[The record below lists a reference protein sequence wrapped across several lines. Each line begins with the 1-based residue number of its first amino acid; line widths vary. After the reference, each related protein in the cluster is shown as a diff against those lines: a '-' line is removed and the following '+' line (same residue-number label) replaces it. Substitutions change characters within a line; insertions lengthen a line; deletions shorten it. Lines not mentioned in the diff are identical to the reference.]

1 VFFDTLAGVVFLAIT
16 IFWPGF
22 LKVAD
27 ERVRLKGSGVQMK
40 LAVKCVEKSL
50 NRQLLLLLLL
60 LVLGSCQ
67 SFADNTDI
75 LRLKDVKVGMRGI
88 GKTVV
93 QGRRIETFEVEVL
106 GILSNNKV
114 NENLLINGKSIL
126 VKVSGDVI
134 RRAGGIAAGMSGSP
148 VYIDGKLVGGISSGW
163 IMTDHTVGLVTPIEE
178 MLEIWSY
185 PELACLPDSPR
196 HWQLAEPVTLGDRT
210 FSAVWEIA
218 CDQPA
223 GVIQPAAD
231 ELVMRQAAAEVYVD
245 GLQERAAEV
254 LKSRMKRG
262 NIKIAQKDLPAK
274 TSDVPDEKM
283 EPASYEPGSSIGIQ
297 LARGDI
303 NITTLGTLTHRSDH
317 RVLALAHPFMKKGGV
332 SFLMTGAYIHHSF
345 SSVEMPFKIGVP
357 TEMLG
362 IITQDREKGVSGE
375 IGRFP
380 EMVPVQIDVLD
391 KNLQVTRSINYQI
404 VRDPSVFNMVLESTL
419 VQALEGVIDR
429 AGAGTALMG
438 ISLDCANTSG
448 EQYSFRRENMF
459 YSRSD
464 IVQSLIAE
472 VSSLI
477 EMVTESDIE
486 EVMPTRLLLK
496 VEVEKRRRTLSIE
509 KVEIKNAQVAGG
521 GVLDVEITLRP
532 FREEKFI
539 RKVKIPIPQDIG
551 KENLILS
558 VFGLNMRVDDA
569 DGGAEP
575 RDSRVSRDSRSED
588 SQPADF
594 DSVIRSWASSP
605 KNSDLLFQL
614 TVEGDEM
621 KKIKLNGKD
630 LEIQPTNLVVTGR
643 VDTTLTLSEE

>member
-1 VFFDTLAGVVFLAIT
+1 MSIILAF
-16 IFWPGF
+16 
-22 LKVAD
+22 
-27 ERVRLKGSGVQMK
+27 
-40 LAVKCVEKSL
+40 
-50 NRQLLLLLLL
+50 L
-60 LVLGSCQ
+60 LVNVGST
-67 SFADNTDI
+67 FADNLDV
-75 LRLKDVKVGMRGI
+75 LRLKDVKIGMRGI
-88 GKTVV
+88 GKTVI
-93 QGRRIETFEVEVL
+93 QGRRIETFDVEVL
-106 GILSNNKV
+106 GVLSNNKV

-148 VYIDGKLVGGISSGW
+148 VYIDGKLMGGISSGW

-185 PELACLPDSPR
+185 PELACLPESPR
-196 HWQLAEPVTLGDRT
+196 YWRLETPVKLGDKT
-210 FSAVWEIA
+210 FSAVWELA
-218 CDQPA
+218 CDQPDSL
-223 GVIQPAAD
+223 IQPADD
-231 ELVMRQAAAEVYVD
+231 EMVLRQAAAEVYVD
-245 GLQERAAEV
+245 GLGRRAADV
-254 LKSRMKRG
+254 LKNKLKRG
-262 NIKIAQKDLPAK
+262 NIRIAQKDLSGNLREAVDDK
-274 TSDVPDEKM
+274 AD
-283 EPASYEPGSSIGIQ
+283 PASYEPGSSIGIQ

-303 NITTLGTLTHRSDH
+303 NLTTLGTLTHRSDH
-317 RVLALAHPFMKKGGV
+317 RILALAHPFMKKGSV

-345 SSVEMPFKIGVP
+345 ASVEMPFKIGVP
-357 TEMLG
+357 AEMLG
-362 IITQDREKGVSGE
+362 IITQDREKGISGE

-391 KNLQVTRSINYQI
+391 KNLQITRSVNYQI
-404 VRDPSVFNMVLESTL
+404 VKDPAIFGMVLETTL

-438 ISLDCANTSG
+438 ISLNCANASG

-472 VSSLI
+472 VGSLI
-477 EMVTESDIE
+477 EMVTESEIE

-496 VEVEKRRRTLSIE
+496 IEIEKRRRTLSID

-521 GVLDVEITLRP
+521 GVLDVEVTLRP
-532 FREEKFI
+532 FREAKFV

-558 VFGLNMRVDDA
+558 VFGLNMRIDDA
-569 DGGAEP
+569 EAGTE
-575 RDSRVSRDSRSED
+575 SRDPRSIRDLRGED
-588 SQPADF
+588 MQQADF

-605 KNSDLLFQL
+605 KHSDLLFQL

-621 KKIKLNGKD
+621 KKVKLNGKE

-643 VDTTLTLSEE
+643 IDTTLTLSEE

>member
-1 VFFDTLAGVVFLAIT
+1 AFLFGDAGQAY
-16 IFWPGF
+16 
-22 LKVAD
+22 A
-27 ERVRLKGSGVQMK
+27 EN
-40 LAVKCVEKSL
+40 VE
-50 NRQLLLLLLL
+50 
-60 LVLGSCQ
+60 
-67 SFADNTDI
+67 I
-75 LRLKDVKVGMRGI
+75 LRLKDVKVGMKGL

-93 QGRRIETFEVEVL
+93 QGRKIETFEVEVL

-148 VYIDGKLVGGISSGW
+148 VYVDGKLMGGISSGW

-178 MLEIWSY
+178 MLEIWTY
-185 PELACLPDSPR
+185 PELASLPETD
-196 HWQLAEPVTLGDRT
+196 EPERWLLDNPIRLGDKT

-218 CDQPA
+218 CNQLECL
-223 GVIQPAAD
+223 VQPAAD
-231 ELVMRQAAAEVYVD
+231 ELVFRHAAAEVYVD
-245 GLQERAAEV
+245 GLTGRAAEMLESRLQRSN
-254 LKSRMKRG
+254 LKF
-262 NIKIAQKDLPAK
+262 AQKELASTEEDATGEQL
-274 TSDVPDEKM
+274 

-303 NITTLGTLTHRSDH
+303 NLTTLGTLTHRSDH
-317 RVLALAHPFMKKGGV
+317 RVLALAHPFMKKGSV
-332 SFLMTGAYIHHSF
+332 AFLMTGADIHHSF
-345 SSVEMPFKIGVP
+345 ASVEMPFKIGAP
-357 TEMLG
+357 SEMLG
-362 IITQDREKGVSGE
+362 IITQDREKGISGE

-380 EMVPVQIDVLD
+380 DMVPVQIDVLD

-404 VRDPSVFNMVLESTL
+404 VKDPSVFSMVLESTL

-429 AGAGTALMG
+429 SGAGTALMG
-438 ISLDCANTSG
+438 ISLDCANSSG

-459 YSRSD
+459 YSRAD
-464 IVQSLIAE
+464 IVQSLITE

-496 VEVEKRRRTLSIE
+496 IEVESRRRTLSIE

-521 GVLDVEITLRP
+521 GVLDVEVTLRP
-532 FREEKFI
+532 FREEKFV

-551 KENLILS
+551 KENLVLS
-558 VFGLNMRVDDA
+558 VFGLNTRVDDA
-569 DGGAEP
+569 EVADT
-575 RDSRVSRDSRSED
+575 RDVRTGRELRGDEV
-588 SQPADF
+588 QPTDF

-614 TVEGDEM
+614 TVEGDDM

>member
-1 VFFDTLAGVVFLAIT
+1 VFFDILADVVF
-16 IFWPGF
+16 W
-22 LKVAD
+22 LKVKVGRNF
-27 ERVRLKGSGVQMK
+27 EGFWYKMRLS
-40 LAVKCVEKSL
+40 VKYAEKRLIRKSF
-50 NRQLLLLLLL
+50 LLLAFLLM
-60 LVLGSCQ
+60 SAYQ
-67 SFADNTDI
+67 SFAASVDI
-75 LRLKDVKVGMRGI
+75 LRMKDVKVGMRGI

-148 VYIDGKLVGGISSGW
+148 VYIDGKLLGGISSGW

-185 PELACLPDSPR
+185 PELTCLPDGPR
-196 HWQLAEPVTLGDRT
+196 YWRLDMPVKLGENT

-218 CDQPA
+218 CNEPE
-223 GVIQPAAD
+223 GLIEPAAD

-245 GLQERAAEV
+245 GLQDRAAEV

-262 NIKIAQKDLPAK
+262 NIRIAQKDLPGK
-274 TSDVPDEKM
+274 TIDITDEKM

-317 RVLALAHPFMKKGGV
+317 RILALAHPFMKKGSV

-345 SSVEMPFKIGVP
+345 SSVEMPFKIGAP

-362 IITQDREKGVSGE
+362 IITQDREKGISGE

-380 EMVPVQIDVLD
+380 DMVPVQIDVLD
-391 KNLQVTRSINYQI
+391 KDLQITRSINYQI
-404 VRDPSVFNMVLESTL
+404 VRDPSVFSMVLESTV

-429 AGAGTALMG
+429 AGAGTSLMG
-438 ISLDCANTSG
+438 ISLDCANASG

-464 IVQSLIAE
+464 IVQSLISE

-496 VEVEKRRRTLSIE
+496 IEVEKRRRTLSIE

-532 FREEKFI
+532 FREEKFV

-551 KENLILS
+551 KENLVLS

-569 DGGAEP
+569 DAGTEA
-575 RDSRVSRDSRSED
+575 RDSRAARDMRGED
-588 SQPADF
+588 GQPADF

>member
-1 VFFDTLAGVVFLAIT
+1 MGLSIKAA
-16 IFWPGF
+16 
-22 LKVAD
+22 
-27 ERVRLKGSGVQMK
+27 
-40 LAVKCVEKSL
+40 EKHFTKRFS
-50 NRQLLLLLLL
+50 LLLAFL
-60 LVLGSCQ
+60 LVVTCQ
-67 SFADNTDI
+67 AFAGNVEI

-126 VKVSGDVI
+126 VRVSGDVI

-148 VYIDGKLVGGISSGW
+148 VYIDGKLAGGISSGW
-163 IMTDHTVGLVTPIEE
+163 VMTDHTVGLVTPIEE

-196 HWQLAEPVTLGDRT
+196 YWRLENPVMLGDKT

-218 CDQPA
+218 CDQPDSL
-223 GVIQPAAD
+223 VQPAAD

-245 GLQERAAEV
+245 GLSGRAAEV
-254 LKSRMKRG
+254 LKSKMKRG
-262 NIKIAQKDLPAK
+262 NIKVAQKDVQGK
-274 TSDVPDEKM
+274 SVGDISDEKM

-303 NITTLGTLTHRSDH
+303 NLTTLGTLTHRSDH
-317 RVLALAHPFMKKGGV
+317 RILALAHPFMKKGSV
-332 SFLMTGAYIHHSF
+332 ALLMTGAFIHHSF

-362 IITQDREKGVSGE
+362 IITQDREKGISGE

-391 KNLQVTRSINYQI
+391 KNLQITRNINYQI
-404 VRDPSVFNMVLESTL
+404 VRDPSVFSMVLESTL

-459 YSRSD
+459 YSKAD
-464 IVQSLIAE
+464 IVQSLISE

-496 VEVEKRRRTLSIE
+496 IEVEKRRRTLSIE

-521 GVLDVEITLRP
+521 GVLDVEVTLRP
-532 FREEKFI
+532 FREGKFV

-569 DGGAEP
+569 DGGNEA
-575 RDSRVSRDSRSED
+575 RDSRAARDLRGEEG
-588 SQPADF
+588 QQTDF

-614 TVEGDEM
+614 SVEGDEM

-630 LEIQPTNLVVTGR
+630 TEIQPTNLVVTGR